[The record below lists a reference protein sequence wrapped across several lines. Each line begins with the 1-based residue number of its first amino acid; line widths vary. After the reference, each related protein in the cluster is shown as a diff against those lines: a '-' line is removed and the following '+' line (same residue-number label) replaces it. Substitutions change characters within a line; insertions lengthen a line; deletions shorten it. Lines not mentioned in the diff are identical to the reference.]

1 MVTRDVGGL
10 VLSPLGVRVCG
21 HSAVGAASCEGSAVN
36 LLLHFRSADDTV
48 VVYCAG
54 RITFGEEATLLS
66 NQIAALLARRQHVLL
81 HLGSVEAMDAA
92 GIGTLA
98 ELAALART
106 SGGEIKICNPPEHV
120 VNLFRLTRLAKTL
133 HVYETEEEA
142 LAAWGEDQTAM
153 SDGFPGAA

>member
-1 MVTRDVGGL
+1 
-10 VLSPLGVRVCG
+10 
-21 HSAVGAASCEGSAVN
+21 VN

-81 HLGSVEAMDAA
+81 HLGGVEAMDAA
-92 GIGTLA
+92 GLGAVA

-106 SGGEIKICNPPEHV
+106 SGAEVRICNLPEHV
-120 VNLFRLTRLAKTL
+120 RNLFRLTHLSQRLQ
-133 HVYETEEEA
+133 VYETEEEA
-142 LAAWGEDQTAM
+142 LAAWDEDPTAL

>member
-1 MVTRDVGGL
+1 L
-10 VLSPLGVRVCG
+10 VLSPPGVRVRG
-21 HSAVGAASCEGSAVN
+21 HSAVGAARCEGPVVN

-66 NQIAALLARRQHVLL
+66 NQIAALLAKRQHVLL
-81 HLGSVEAMDAA
+81 HLGAVEVMDAA

-98 ELAALART
+98 ELVALART
-106 SGGEIKICNPPEHV
+106 SGGEIKICNSPEHV
-120 VNLFRLTRLAKTL
+120 RNLFGLTHLSHKL
-133 HVYETEEEA
+133 QVYETEEEA
-142 LAAWGEDQTAM
+142 LAAWSRDHTPM

>member
-1 MVTRDVGGL
+1 
-10 VLSPLGVRVCG
+10 
-21 HSAVGAASCEGSAVN
+21 VN
-36 LLLHFRSADDTV
+36 LLLHVRSADDTV

-66 NQIAALLARRQHVLL
+66 NQIAALLAKRRHVLL
-81 HLGSVEAMDAA
+81 HLGSVAAVDAA

-133 HVYETEEEA
+133 QVHETEDEA
-142 LAAWGEDQTAM
+142 LAAWSRDHTPM